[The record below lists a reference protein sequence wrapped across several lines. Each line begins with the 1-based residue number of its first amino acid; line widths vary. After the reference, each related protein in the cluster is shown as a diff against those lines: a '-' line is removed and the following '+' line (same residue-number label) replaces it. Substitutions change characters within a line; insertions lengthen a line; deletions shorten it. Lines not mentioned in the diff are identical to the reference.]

1 MLQGRDLIAAAKPA
15 RAKPPRSRFLPWTN
29 WAIAKGNDRGPFM
42 LIVTPTRELASQ
54 IADTCMPIGKH
65 THHFVGTFV
74 GGVAYGPQIKKLE
87 RGLDVAIV
95 TPGRMIDLMERGAA
109 DLSQVQVL
117 VLDEADRMLDMG
129 FWPQVQRIV
138 EATPKNRQTLLFS
151 ATIDRSQDKT
161 MFSILND
168 PAIVEIAHC
177 GETADKVDQYVIKT
191 TRRQKPELLNSFIKE
206 KGGYRVIVF
215 TRTRGGA
222 DNCCKRL
229 RRIGIPAEAIHADR
243 SQAQRS
249 RALTN
254 FREGKTNVLVATD
267 VLARGIDV
275 PEVDYVVNYDL
286 PMMPED
292 YVHCIGRTGRAG
304 ADGFAVSLVTP
315 DTRNLLR
322 NIQKFTGQEIP
333 EMNFEVSADAFEP
346 VEGAD
351 ERLLADDEA
360 TSSKRRR
367 AAARKGRQKPR
378 RRQVRSRQ
386 RAKEARRAPASA
398 TWSVPPSTSA
408 SSKPKRTVKSTF
420 PPTRTTTT
428 VARKAQSERTPSRS
442 RRSLRSHVRHAEYGR
457 WQRSP
462 RSAETMRAA
471 IRTIPSRRGGA
482 KGKPGKRSRM
492 ANHDDRD
499 LDGFRDER
507 RGGGRVRK
515 YNDRNG
521 GKAWQLGYPA
531 ASLPGQLLRRRARQ
545 PRRTR
550 QEVRRQA
557 VLRRPRQ
564 QARQRR
570 TTATAAAATT
580 AATASAAKASVTVRA
595 TAADAPATAATLT
608 ASSAPARAA
617 RAATTEATSAVAAAT
632 TAAATSE
639 AAVPMA
645 TTVAAR
651 AAIVPVAAD
660 VAKQGRDRFFFPQI
674 HERAGQTTSPFL
686 SPRPDHNPRRPYDGH
701 AIKSFAIAHC
711 RNIARCVI
719 RPTPRRRFPE

>member
-1 MLQGRDLIAAAKPA
+1 MLQGRDLIAAAKTGTGKTA
-15 RAKPPRSRFLPWTN
+15 AFSLPSMDQLGHRE
-29 WAIAKGNDRGPFM
+29 GNDRGPFM

-168 PAIVEIAHC
+168 PAIVEIAHR

-215 TRTRGGA
+215 TRTKGGA

-292 YVHCIGRTGRAG
+292 YVHRIGRTGRAG

-322 NIQKFTGQEIP
+322 SIQKFTGQEIP

-351 ERLLADDEA
+351 ERLLADDE
-360 TSSKRRR
+360 SYFFEEKKGRGKKGGKSRGEGKFDRGKGKDGKKG
-367 AAARKGRQKPR
+367 ARKRDL
-378 RRQVRSRQ
+378 
-386 RAKEARRAPASA
+386 E
-398 TWSVPPSTSA
+398 
-408 SSKPKRTVKSTF
+408 
-420 PPTRTTTT
+420 
-428 VARKAQSERTPSRS
+428 
-442 RRSLRSHVRHAEYGR
+442 
-457 WQRSP
+457 
-462 RSAETMRAA
+462 RSAEHKRKLEAEANGEEYIPANPHHNNGGEKKRSLDERQAA
-471 IRTIPSRRGGA
+471 ADAAYAAMFDTPNMEGGKKKSKKRGNDEGGYSYDSFSKKGGA

-507 RGGGRVRK
+507 RGNGRVRK
-515 YNDRNG
+515 YNDRDDRRGGNDRGGKRGSWDTPRNEAYQGSFFDDVRGSRGARGKKYADKQYSDGRGSKPGKKNYGNG
-521 GKAWQLGYPA
+521 GRGGNNRSNGFGGKGFGDRP
-531 ASLPGQLLRRRARQ
+531 SNGGGRPGNGGHSDGFQRSGKGGANRNNGGNFGGRGGNNRGGNFGGGRSNGGNRGGKGGNRPGRGGRR
-545 PRRTR
+545 
-550 QEVRRQA
+550 
-557 VLRRPRQ
+557 
-564 QARQRR
+564 
-570 TTATAAAATT
+570 
-580 AATASAAKASVTVRA
+580 
-595 TAADAPATAATLT
+595 
-608 ASSAPARAA
+608 
-617 RAATTEATSAVAAAT
+617 
-632 TAAATSE
+632 
-639 AAVPMA
+639 
-645 TTVAAR
+645 
-651 AAIVPVAAD
+651 
-660 VAKQGRDRFFFPQI
+660 
-674 HERAGQTTSPFL
+674 
-686 SPRPDHNPRRPYDGH
+686 
-701 AIKSFAIAHC
+701 
-711 RNIARCVI
+711 
-719 RPTPRRRFPE
+719 

>member
-1 MLQGRDLIAAAKPA
+1 MLQGRDLIAAAKTGTGKTA
-15 RAKPPRSRFLPWTN
+15 AFSLPSMDQLGHRE
-29 WAIAKGNDRGPFM
+29 GNDRGPFM

-168 PAIVEIAHC
+168 PAIVEIAHR

-215 TRTRGGA
+215 TRTKGGA
-222 DNCCKRL
+222 DNCCRRL

-292 YVHCIGRTGRAG
+292 YVHRIGRTGRAG

-351 ERLLADDEA
+351 ERLLADDE
-360 TSSKRRR
+360 SYFFEEKKGRGKKGGKSRGEGKFDRGKGKGGKKG
-367 AAARKGRQKPR
+367 ARKRDL
-378 RRQVRSRQ
+378 
-386 RAKEARRAPASA
+386 E
-398 TWSVPPSTSA
+398 
-408 SSKPKRTVKSTF
+408 
-420 PPTRTTTT
+420 
-428 VARKAQSERTPSRS
+428 
-442 RRSLRSHVRHAEYGR
+442 
-457 WQRSP
+457 
-462 RSAETMRAA
+462 RSAEHKRKLEAEANGEEYIPANPHHNNGGEKKRSLSERQAA
-471 IRTIPSRRGGA
+471 ADAAYAAMFDTPNMEGGKKKSKKRGNDEGGYSYDSFSKKGGA

-507 RGGGRVRK
+507 RGARGKKYADKQYSDGRGSKPGKKNYGNGGRGGNNRSNGFGGK
-515 YNDRNG
+515 GFGDRPSNG
-521 GKAWQLGYPA
+521 GGRPGNGGHSDGFQRSGKGG
-531 ASLPGQLLRRRARQ
+531 ASRNNGSNFGGRGGNNRGGNFGGGRSNGNNRGGKGGNRPGRGGRR
-545 PRRTR
+545 
-550 QEVRRQA
+550 
-557 VLRRPRQ
+557 
-564 QARQRR
+564 
-570 TTATAAAATT
+570 
-580 AATASAAKASVTVRA
+580 
-595 TAADAPATAATLT
+595 
-608 ASSAPARAA
+608 
-617 RAATTEATSAVAAAT
+617 
-632 TAAATSE
+632 
-639 AAVPMA
+639 
-645 TTVAAR
+645 
-651 AAIVPVAAD
+651 
-660 VAKQGRDRFFFPQI
+660 
-674 HERAGQTTSPFL
+674 
-686 SPRPDHNPRRPYDGH
+686 
-701 AIKSFAIAHC
+701 
-711 RNIARCVI
+711 
-719 RPTPRRRFPE
+719 